1 MKNKYIKSVL
11 IAFVFLSILTII
23 YKNRSCC
30 DSKENLEINKTE
42 NSVSVL
48 NEKKPDIKLGEK
60 KKDVQAKAKN
70 EKIENKLISVYYF
83 YANPRCYSCQ
93 MIEEYTRFSVES
105 NFKNDYKGYKVVFKA
120 IDVGEQNNRHYI
132 QDYWLSSKSVV
143 VQKFINEKPIK
154 WKRLD
159 KVWQLLGSKD
169 TFVNYVTSEIK
180 NLADEK

>member
-1 MKNKYIKSVL
+1 MKNKYIKFIL
-11 IAFVFLSILTII
+11 IVFICLSAMTLI
-23 YKNRSCC
+23 YKNRNCC
-30 DSKENLEINKTE
+30 DSKENPKINKTE

-48 NEKKPDIKLGEK
+48 NEKKPDIKLDEK
-60 KKDVQAKAKN
+60 KKNVQAKAKKD
-70 EKIENKLISVYYF
+70 KIENKLINVYYF

-93 MIEEYTRFSVES
+93 MIEDYTRFSVES
-105 NFKNDYKGYKVVFKA
+105 NFKSDYNGYKVVFKL
-120 IDVGEQNNRHYI
+120 IDVGEPSNKHYI

-143 VQKFINEKPIK
+143 AQKFINEKPIK

>member
-1 MKNKYIKSVL
+1 M
-11 IAFVFLSILTII
+11 TII

-42 NSVSVL
+42 NSVSGL
-48 NEKKPDIKLGEK
+48 NENKPDIKLDEK
-60 KKDVQAKAKN
+60 KKNILTKKDKKT
-70 EKIENKLISVYYF
+70 ENKVITVYYF

-105 NFKNDYKGYKVVFKA
+105 NFKNDYNGYKVVFKA
-120 IDVGEQNNRHYI
+120 IDVGEPANSHYI
-132 QDYWLSSKSVV
+132 QDYWLNSKSVV
-143 VQKFINEKPIK
+143 IQKFINEKPLK
-154 WKRLD
+154 WRLLD

-180 NLADEK
+180 NLVDEK

>member
-1 MKNKYIKSVL
+1 MKNKYIKFILV
-11 IAFVFLSILTII
+11 VFICLSAMTLI
-23 YKNRSCC
+23 YKNRNCC
-30 DSKENLEINKTE
+30 DSKENPEINKTE

-48 NEKKPDIKLGEK
+48 NEKKPDIKLDEK
-60 KKDVQAKAKN
+60 KKNVQTKAKKD
-70 EKIENKLISVYYF
+70 KIENKLINVYYF

-93 MIEEYTRFSVES
+93 MIEDYTRFSVES
-105 NFKNDYKGYKVVFKA
+105 NFKSDYNEYKVVFKA
-120 IDVGEQNNRHYI
+120 IDVGEQDNRHYI
-132 QDYWLSSKSVV
+132 QDYWLTSKSVV
-143 VQKFINEKPIK
+143 IQKFIDEKPIK

>member
-1 MKNKYIKSVL
+1 MKNKYIKFIL
-11 IAFVFLSILTII
+11 IVFICLSAMTLI
-23 YKNRSCC
+23 YKNRNCC
-30 DSKENLEINKTE
+30 DSKENPKINKTE

-48 NEKKPDIKLGEK
+48 NEKKPDIKLDEK
-60 KKDVQAKAKN
+60 KKNVQTKAKKD
-70 EKIENKLISVYYF
+70 KIENKLINVYYF

-93 MIEEYTRFSVES
+93 MIEDYTRFSVES
-105 NFKNDYKGYKVVFKA
+105 NFKSDYNGYKVVFKL
-120 IDVGEQNNRHYI
+120 IDVGEPSNKHYI

-143 VQKFINEKPIK
+143 AQKFINEKPIK

-159 KVWQLLGSKD
+159 KVWQLLESKD